1 MSLNGTL
8 PTNHHSPANHHT
20 PGAPISVVVV
30 SGNPR
35 PGSRTLTVAE
45 AVGSRIRTALT
56 GPVLHQTVE
65 VADLGPEIFAAER
78 PRTSG
83 ALATISH
90 ADVLVVAT
98 PVYKASYTGLL
109 KLFLDQLPPNA
120 LQGAIA
126 VPVVVSAAPSHGL
139 VGEAYLRPLLVE
151 LGATVPTR
159 AFAVTEAQLNDL
171 DDVVQGWWA
180 GASAPLLHS
189 VRVVAGS

>member
-1 MSLNGTL
+1 MSVDSILAT
-8 PTNHHSPANHHT
+8 NHHT
-20 PGAPISVVVV
+20 PAAHTSVVVV

-35 PGSRTLTVAE
+35 ARSRTLTVAE
-45 AVGSRIRTALT
+45 AVGSRIRTALG

-65 VADLGPEIFAAER
+65 VAELGAEIFAAER
-78 PRTSG
+78 PRTNG

-109 KLFLDQLPPNA
+109 KLFLDQLSPNA
-120 LQGAIA
+120 LEGVIA
-126 VPVVVSAAPSHGL
+126 VPVVVSAAPAHGL

-159 AFAVTEAQLNDL
+159 AFALIEAQLPDL
-171 DDVVQGWWA
+171 DDVVQTWWA
-180 GASAPLLHS
+180 GASAPLLRS

>member
-1 MSLNGTL
+1 MSVHTAL
-8 PTNHHSPANHHT
+8 PTNHHAPA
-20 PGAPISVVVV
+20 APTSVVVV

-35 PGSRTLTVAE
+35 AGSRTLSVAE
-45 AVGSRIRTALT
+45 AVGSQIRTALA

-78 PRTSG
+78 PRTNG

-120 LQGAIA
+120 LQGVIA
-126 VPVVVSAAPSHGL
+126 VPVVVSAAPAHGL

-159 AFAVTEAQLNDL
+159 AFAVTEAQLTDL
-171 DDVVQGWWA
+171 DDMVQGWWA
-180 GASAPLLHS
+180 GASAPLLRS
-189 VRVVAGS
+189 VRVVAESWPA

>member
-1 MSLNGTL
+1 MSVDSILLT
-8 PTNHHSPANHHT
+8 NHHT
-20 PGAPISVVVV
+20 PAAHTSVVVV

-35 PGSRTLTVAE
+35 AGSRTLTVAE
-45 AVGSRIRTALT
+45 AVGSRIRTALA

-65 VADLGPEIFAAER
+65 VAELGPEIFAAER
-78 PRTSG
+78 PRTNG

-120 LQGAIA
+120 LQGVIA
-126 VPVVVSAAPSHGL
+126 VPVVVSAAPAHSL

-151 LGATVPTR
+151 LAATVPTR
-159 AFAVTEAQLNDL
+159 AFAVTEAQLTDL

-180 GASAPLLHS
+180 GASAPLLRS
-189 VRVVAGS
+189 VGAVAGS